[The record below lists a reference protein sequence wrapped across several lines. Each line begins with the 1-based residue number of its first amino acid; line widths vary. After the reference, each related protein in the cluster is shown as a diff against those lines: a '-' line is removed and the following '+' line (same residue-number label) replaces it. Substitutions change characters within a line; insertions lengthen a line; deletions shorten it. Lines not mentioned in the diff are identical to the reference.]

1 MISYIKNMPLFQF
14 LKNKKLFCALLIAAP
29 CLLAAKSV
37 VAVVDSAAIVAYLMP
52 LNSFIFGLM
61 TSMFKFAIYLSM
73 SASLLQT
80 TILNPGWIDIESDF
94 VQTGLT
100 VTMSLADICL
110 IVVFIVIALA
120 YVFKIESFHPEK
132 TLPKFFIIA
141 LLIHFSPLFVKMLV
155 DVSNIATPSLIVGQQ
170 TIILDSCKEFA
181 HGLIQS
187 GALLM
192 MEYSVNSLA
201 AAVPLGSLA
210 NAVRIIAI
218 VLGNSYWLT
227 TIPYYLVQVLVGEI
241 LSGLMFSYAIF
252 FITRVF
258 MIQIL
263 AVLAPLAILAS
274 VLPQTNRMFS
284 DWFKW
289 LIGWSI
295 AGPMTLFLLTL
306 GLSTLKSL
314 LPDISTGYV
323 SLGGTY
329 NIFLRQDTLYWFMI
343 CIYMMTADAIVA
355 GTIPQI
361 SGKITDKLTG
371 SLKPIANIG
380 RKMTKEAKGRLDS
393 GIKSRA
399 KASPEAFSNFRT
411 RPSSSSAQASSAQPS
426 SAPTQSSS
434 SSSVNM
440 PSGFGPP
447 SMPDI

>member
-1 MISYIKNMPLFQF
+1 MPLFQF
-14 LKNKKLFCALLIAAP
+14 LKNKKLFSALLIAVP

-37 VAVVDSAAIVAYLMP
+37 AAVVDSAAIVAYLMP

-61 TSMFKFAIYLSM
+61 SSMFKFAVYLSM

-120 YVFKIESFHPEK
+120 YVFKIETFHPEK

-155 DVSNIATPSLIVGQQ
+155 DVSNIATPSMIVGQQ
-170 TIILDSCKEFA
+170 TIILDTCKEFA
-181 HGLIQS
+181 HDMVQS
-187 GALLM
+187 GMMLM
-192 MEYSVNSLA
+192 GEYSLNSIA
-201 AAVPLGSLA
+201 AAVPLGGLA
-210 NAVRIIAI
+210 SAVRVITIA
-218 VLGNSYWLT
+218 LGNSYWLT

-289 LIGWSI
+289 LIGWLI

-380 RKMTKEAKGRLDS
+380 RKMTKETKKRIDPGLA
-393 GIKSRA
+393 SRVESFGA
-399 KASPEAFSNFRT
+399 R
-411 RPSSSSAQASSAQPS
+411 SSSPSARTP
-426 SAPTQSSS
+426 SAPKQSSPPS
-434 SSSVNM
+434 PVNM
-440 PSGFGPP
+440 PDGFGPP
-447 SMPDI
+447 KMPDI

>member
-1 MISYIKNMPLFQF
+1 MPSFQF
-14 LKNKKLFCALLIAAP
+14 LKNKKIVCALLIAAP

-37 VAVVDSAAIVAYLMP
+37 AAVLPDSAAIVAYLMP

-61 TSMFKFAIYLSM
+61 ASMFKFAVYLSM

-110 IVVFIVIALA
+110 IAVFIVIALA
-120 YVFKIESFHPEK
+120 YVFKIETFRAEK
-132 TLPKFFIIA
+132 TLPKFFIVA

-155 DVSNIATPSLIVGQQ
+155 DVSNIATPSMIVGQQ

-181 HGLIQS
+181 HDLIQS
-187 GALLM
+187 GTTLM
-192 MEYSVNSLA
+192 AEYSINSIA

-210 NAVRIIAI
+210 NAARIIAI

-329 NIFLRQDTLYWFMI
+329 NIFLRQDTLYWLMI

-371 SLKPIANIG
+371 SLKPVANIG
-380 RKMTKEAKGRLDS
+380 RKMSKEAKKRLDS
-393 GIKSRA
+393 GTTSRA
-399 KASPEAFSNFRT
+399 EALPKTFTNFRT
-411 RPSSSSAQASSAQPS
+411 RSSSSSSRPS
-426 SAPTQSSS
+426 SAPTQSSPSSSSAPSS

-440 PSGFGPP
+440 PDGFGSPN
-447 SMPDI
+447 MPDI